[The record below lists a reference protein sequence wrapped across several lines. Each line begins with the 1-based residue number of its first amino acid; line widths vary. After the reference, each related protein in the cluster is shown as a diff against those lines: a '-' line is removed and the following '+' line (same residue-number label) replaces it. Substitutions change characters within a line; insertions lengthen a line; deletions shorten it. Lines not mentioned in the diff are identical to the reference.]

1 MYYNLSI
8 HSSFNLFQIY
18 LTKQLLNLQFKIH
31 RWYDII
37 KLIKSKMLHA
47 STFLII
53 KVKYLKFSIR
63 NIIMYNDFVL
73 EVLIN

>member
-8 HSSFNLFQIY
+8 HSSFNLFLIY
-18 LTKQLLNLQFKIH
+18 LIKHLLNLQFKIH

-37 KLIKSKMLHA
+37 KLIYSKMLHA

-53 KVKYLKFSIR
+53 KVKYLKFSIK
-63 NIIMYNDFVL
+63 NIIMYNDLSLKF
-73 EVLIN
+73 

>member
-18 LTKQLLNLQFKIH
+18 LIKHLLNLQFKIH

-37 KLIKSKMLHA
+37 KLIYSKMLHA

-53 KVKYLKFSIR
+53 KVIYLKFSIR
-63 NIIMYNDFVL
+63 NIIMYNDLSLKF
-73 EVLIN
+73 

>member
-18 LTKQLLNLQFKIH
+18 LTKQLLNLQFKFH

-47 STFLII
+47 STFFDNQGKIF
-53 KVKYLKFSIR
+53 KVF
-63 NIIMYNDFVL
+63 N
-73 EVLIN
+73 